1 MNVKQPQALQRGDL
15 VAIVTTARKIDKED
29 IQLAIELL
37 ESWGLNVVLGKTIG
51 LEDNQYG
58 GTDSDRATDFQQAMD
73 DPAVKAIWCARGGY
87 GTVRIIDALDF
98 TEFVKNPKWVIGFSD
113 VTVLHSHLHNLGIQ
127 TLHSIMPIT
136 IEGNTIEALESLK
149 NDVFGKTNTYKITS
163 ELGNIIGKET
173 GVLVGGNLSMLY
185 SLLGSKS
192 AIDTA
197 GKVLFIEDL
206 DEYLYHVDRMLMNL
220 KRNGYFDGL
229 KGLVVGG
236 MTKMNDNDIP
246 FGKNAEDIILD
257 AVKDY
262 NFPVAFN
269 FPAGHVKDNRSL
281 HFGKAVAFTVT
292 NSVTE
297 LKFL

>member
-1 MNVKQPQALQRGDL
+1 MNPKQPKKLQRGDL
-15 VAIVTTARKIDKED
+15 VAVVTTARKIDKED

-58 GTDSDRATDFQQAMD
+58 GTDSDRAKDFQQAMD

-87 GTVRIIDALDF
+87 GTVRIIDSLDF
-98 TEFVKNPKWVIGFSD
+98 TKFIKNPKYVIGFSD
-113 VTVLHSHLHNLGIQ
+113 VTVLHSHLHNLGVQ
-127 TLHSIMPIT
+127 TLHAIMPIT
-136 IEGNTIEALESLK
+136 VEGNTIEALESLK
-149 NDVFGKTNTYKITS
+149 NDVFGETNVYKIPS
-163 ELGNIIGKET
+163 ELGNKVGKGT

-197 GKVLFIEDL
+197 GKILFIEDL
-206 DEYLYHVDRMLMNL
+206 DEYLYHIDRMLMNL

-257 AVKDY
+257 AVSDHD
-262 NFPVAFN
+262 FPVAFN

-281 HFGKAVAFTVT
+281 HFGKTVAFTVT
-292 NSVTE
+292 NSATE

>member
-1 MNVKQPQALQRGDL
+1 MNLTQPQALQRGDL
-15 VAIVTTARKIDKED
+15 VAIVTTARKIDKD
-29 IQLAIELL
+29 AVQLAIELL

-58 GTDSDRATDFQQAMD
+58 GKDLDRVTDFKQAMD

-113 VTVLHSHLHNLGIQ
+113 VTVLHSHLHNLGVQ
-127 TLHSIMPIT
+127 TLHAIMPIT
-136 IEGNTIEALESLK
+136 VEGNTIEALESLK
-149 NDVFGKTNTYKITS
+149 NDVFGKENTYKIPS
-163 ELGNIIGKET
+163 ELGNKT
-173 GVLVGGNLSMLY
+173 GEGTGELVGGNLSMLY

-192 AIDTA
+192 AIETS
-197 GKVLFIEDL
+197 GKILFVEDL
-206 DEYLYHVDRMLMNL
+206 DEYLYHIDRMLMNL
-220 KRNGYFDGL
+220 KRNGYFDNL

-236 MTKMNDNDIP
+236 MTKMHDNDIP
-246 FGKNAEDIILD
+246 FGKTAEEIILD
-257 AVKDY
+257 AVSDY
-262 NFPVAFN
+262 DFPVTFN

-281 HFGKAVAFTVT
+281 HFGKTVEFTVT
-292 NSVTE
+292 SSSTH

>member
-1 MNVKQPQALQRGDL
+1 MNLTQPKALQRGDL

-37 ESWGLNVVLGKTIG
+37 ESWGLNIVLGKTIG
-51 LEDNQYG
+51 LKDDQYG
-58 GTDSDRATDFQQAMD
+58 GTDLDRATDFQHAMD

-98 TEFVKNPKWVIGFSD
+98 KQFVKAPKWVIGFSD
-113 VTVLHSHLHNLGIQ
+113 VTVLHSHLHNLGVQ
-127 TLHSIMPIT
+127 TLHAIMPIT
-136 IEGNTIEALESLK
+136 VEGNTIEALESLK
-149 NDVFGKTNTYKITS
+149 NDVFGKTNNYKLPS
-163 ELGNIIGKET
+163 ETANVVGKGT
-173 GVLVGGNLSMLY
+173 GVLVGGNLSILY

-197 GKVLFIEDL
+197 DKILFIEDL
-206 DEYLYHVDRMLMNL
+206 DEYLYHIDRMLMNL
-220 KRNGYFDGL
+220 KRNGYFENL

-236 MTKMNDNDIP
+236 MTKMHDNDIP
-246 FGKNAEDIILD
+246 FGKNAKEIIFD
-257 AVKDY
+257 AVSDY
-262 NFPVAFN
+262 DFPVVFN

-281 HFGKAVAFTVT
+281 HFGKTVAFSVT
-292 NSVTE
+292 NSFVE

>member
-1 MNVKQPQALQRGDL
+1 MNLTQPQALQRGDL

-51 LEDNQYG
+51 LEENQYG
-58 GTDSDRATDFQQAMD
+58 GTDIDRATDFQHAMD

-98 TEFVKNPKWVIGFSD
+98 TQFVKAPKWVIGFSD
-113 VTVLHSHLHNLGIQ
+113 VTVLHSHLHNLGVQ
-127 TLHSIMPIT
+127 TLHAIMPIT
-136 IEGNTIEALESLK
+136 VEGNTIEALESLK
-149 NDVFGKTNTYKITS
+149 NDVFGKTNNYIVPTEKS
-163 ELGNIIGKET
+163 NVIGEGI

-192 AIDTA
+192 AIDTTD
-197 GKVLFIEDL
+197 KILFIEDL
-206 DEYLYHVDRMLMNL
+206 DEYLYHIDRMLMNL
-220 KRNGYFDGL
+220 KRNGYFENL

-236 MTKMNDNDIP
+236 MTKMHDNDIP
-246 FGKNAEDIILD
+246 FGKNAEEIILD
-257 AVKDY
+257 AVSDY
-262 NFPVAFN
+262 DFPVAFN

-281 HFGKAVAFTVT
+281 HFGKTVEFVVT
-292 NSVTE
+292 NSSTE